1 MKPMLAASAEP
12 EHIQSGYLVSPK
24 LDGIRAVHTGGA
36 LLTRSLKPVPN
47 RHLQARWSADVL
59 HGLDGELILGDP
71 TAPDV
76 FRQTTSAV
84 MSHAGEPEATFY
96 AFDDFTEPF
105 RPFAERLERLQARVT
120 DLVRQGYPIVLV
132 PHIAVSA
139 NDPLERIESAFLGEG
154 YEGLIARHPAK
165 TYKFGRSTV
174 REASL
179 LKLKRF
185 SDGEAVI
192 VRAVELMRN
201 GNEAVTNELG
211 CAERS
216 TAQAGLIPGGTLG
229 ALEVKDLE
237 TGVEFAIGSGFD
249 QATRDRLWAER
260 DSLTGRIVSYRHFPI
275 GAYDKP
281 RFPTFK
287 GLRDPADLAA

>member
-12 EHIQSGYLVSPK
+12 EHIQPGYLVSPK

-36 LLTRSLKPVPN
+36 LLTRSLKPIPN

-96 AFDDFTEPF
+96 AFDDFSEPY
-105 RPFAERLERLQARVT
+105 RPFTERLERLQARVT
-120 DLVRQGYPIVLV
+120 DLTRQGYRIVLV
-132 PHIAVSA
+132 PQIAISA
-139 NDPLERIESAFLGEG
+139 NDPLERIEEAFLGEG
-154 YEGLIARHPAK
+154 YEGLIARHPARS
-165 TYKFGRSTV
+165 YKFGRSTT
-174 REASL
+174 REAAL

-201 GNEAVTNELG
+201 ANEATTNALG
-211 CAERS
+211 HTERS

-229 ALEVKDLE
+229 ALMVRDLE
-237 TGVEFAIGSGFD
+237 TGVEFSIGSGFD
-249 QATRDRLWAER
+249 QATRDRLWTER
-260 DSLTGRIVSYRHFPI
+260 DSLPGRIVSFRHFPI
-275 GAYDKP
+275 GSYDRP
-281 RFPTFK
+281 RFPVFK
-287 GLRDPADLAA
+287 GFRDRSDLAA

>member
-1 MKPMLAASAEP
+1 M
-12 EHIQSGYLVSPK
+12 
-24 LDGIRAVHTGGA
+24 
-36 LLTRSLKPVPN
+36 
-47 RHLQARWSADVL
+47 L

-96 AFDDFTEPF
+96 VFDDFTEPY
-105 RPFAERLERLQARVT
+105 RPFTQRLERLQARVT
-120 DLVRQGYPIVLV
+120 DLIRQGYPIALV

-139 NDPLERIESAFLGEG
+139 NDPLEHIEAAFLGEG

-174 REASL
+174 REAAL

-185 SDGEAVI
+185 ADGEAVI

-201 GNEAVTNELG
+201 QNEAVTNALG
-211 CAERS
+211 YLERS
-216 TAQAGLIPGGTLG
+216 TTQAGLIPGGTLG
-229 ALEVKDLE
+229 ALEVRDLQ
-237 TGVEFAIGSGFD
+237 TGIEFSIGSGFD
-249 QATRDRLWAER
+249 QVTRDRLWVER
-260 DSLTGRIVSYRHFPI
+260 DSLPGRVVSFRHFPI

-281 RFPTFK
+281 RFPVFK
-287 GLRDPADLAA
+287 GFRDPADLAA